1 MSKKAVRV
9 RKSAVKQWMAI
20 ILGSLSASA
29 MQAAQAAPEHDR
41 TTFREFRDQNPG
53 IDRQTLRG
61 MYRQEFGGAGGARNA
76 ASPST
81 FLAVPSLSGNVNT
94 TQSTGASLGSNRA
107 DRWTQ
112 RLERHNGVV
121 NQSLQ
126 NNSDGN
132 LVSLKNGVNLDLSST
147 VRNITLGQ
155 KLFGNVN
162 SVEISVGGEVKTI
175 SAGQQVTASEY
186 VAVKQVLAGGGQKV
200 TLDATGAS
208 IGGQVDLGSITA
220 NNDVMKASDLIV
232 PVGVTTYGD
241 FGKGSDFRLQGDLTN
256 YGSVYA
262 VSSSKSVRGG
272 TIYAD
277 DITNQAGGVIS
288 TVLNNGQRND
298 LGGKG
303 GAVDLGLNA
312 KGDLSNYGSIT
323 SSGSLT
329 LTAGGNLTNAS
340 DVSAVRD
347 VNLSSSSIVNSGR
360 VESYKGNVNVD
371 GPATLDLNVNN
382 DGGTISALNGAINV
396 RNAAFSEP
404 FNTNV
409 SGGDLFSRELNL
421 NAGDGV
427 LRVDVNELTG
437 TINQTGSEAHV
448 QAATAELNIG
458 QVCLTGDPTFKNSA
472 GNINIAGDIT
482 VAEDLA
488 IIASGNITS
497 ANNVTI
503 TATSAGQGYNITLIA
518 GAEQLP
524 GGTNSSTLP
533 GGTFSGTT
541 LTGNASTGGGS
552 VLLGS
557 GVTISSA
564 GLNASDNAGD
574 VLVAAFAGLNFNSG
588 RVNLGGTQINA
599 NSGTGDAG
607 DITIIAGA
615 QNTTAV
621 TLGGINAAS
630 PNLTNSVTVSTL
642 QPMSSNGLNIVF
654 NANGQITSGN
664 TLVGNSGTPTTGGN
678 IQINSGVIDVAG
690 ALGISSTGNINQAGG
705 STVSAAAAII
715 LAEGNITNTASS
727 TIGAGAFLVLTS
739 MNGNIGS
746 SASGRLNLT
755 GPDIGAVASNGSV
768 FINVTGAANIDG
780 SAAGI
785 FDLQANGAITT
796 DNPITADVVNLR
808 SLTSNVTLSQLITAT
823 TSATIRAQ
831 TGITSVIPASVTAP
845 QVNLRSETGDI
856 VGNVE
861 ATNLTVNA
869 LSGNATIV
877 DATNLAMGG
886 GSSFVSGALQVNAAN
901 LSTTSSVSGNQLS
914 FIASGSL
921 NIASNLTA
929 SNFIS
934 LTSAGNILNSSI
946 TGVLTSPNLQLTST
960 AGDIG
965 TSATPLL
972 LDANHVTLQAN
983 NVYFSD
989 PNTVTVGTSTAL
1001 FDFNVTANN
1010 NILSD
1015 GAISAT
1021 DVVLQ
1026 ATNGSLGLNGL
1037 VTGTDSISL
1046 TSFNSISAGSIAGGL
1061 AGSGATVF
1069 DLTLAS
1075 VNGSIG
1081 SLGQPLAV
1089 NATFVDAS
1097 AAGSVTLTNSATST
1111 SFIQGVA
1118 GLDFSYSTTGGSLTA
1133 DGSGV
1138 SAGRNIILDSAN
1150 SLSINDVPLST
1161 TGGNISLL
1169 AGNSLFLNQDVSA
1182 SGNVTAQTSSG
1193 SVFAGQIDAG
1203 GNVVIAS
1210 GSNTFDSVFLNG
1222 DVTAAGNINI
1232 SSNDSIFANEL
1243 LTATTGDIVLDSVD
1257 SIYTNKVLSAGRD
1270 VRITSTTGN
1279 LFINE
1284 DVTAGRDVSL
1294 SGSLSVFTYQPI
1306 SSRNVAIESS
1316 IGSVF
1321 VNGQVTATDTISLT
1335 SFDNISDAN
1344 LGSPT
1349 VLSAPQINLTSTN
1362 GSIGSNA
1369 NELDIDAVNLTL
1381 NAPTGMV
1388 YVVDPNSVN
1397 LTGIN
1402 SAGTNLLQTFSVL
1415 GTTGLTLTAEI
1426 TADVVRLSSSASI
1439 QFGGSITSRVAR
1451 FSATG
1456 DVMVDSGSLVT
1467 ATGQV
1472 QLSASN
1478 VGSVSGR
1485 LKLSSPSVVSLVT
1498 GSDYLD
1504 AVGNTT
1510 VSIAEG
1516 GLLDIRAEGDVNL
1529 GAIDVA
1535 SLVGTST
1542 GGGITATGTVLASS
1556 SVVLTAYD
1564 SFTAASNLNTVVT
1577 PTLSVT
1583 STNGN
1588 VGDIAPI
1595 LVSGTV
1601 SSLTLNAPSGF
1612 VNVQAN
1618 NPNVALV
1625 GDSAAMGMFSLQSSG
1640 NITVPGTVSGEPA
1653 ILVAAG
1659 TVSITGSV
1667 SSSDFVEISAS
1678 SISATDIPVGTI
1690 LAPAVVLD
1698 SATGIGSS
1706 LAPIQLATSE
1716 LTFSAAAGSAYIEN
1730 NGALNVLTGSA
1741 SGTASVESTGD
1752 LSSSGT
1758 ISGAD
1763 VNLTSTSGILDLDG
1777 SVEGSNSIT
1786 LTSFGS
1792 ILNVNISGGLSDGL
1806 GGPVPN
1812 LTLVSTSGSI
1822 GSIPSSPL
1830 EIDATNLVALAAND
1844 VFITDTAGD
1853 VNVSGPSSAG
1863 AAYIFD
1869 LTATNNL
1876 TVGALGTISAKDVHL
1891 TALGGSLTLN
1901 ALVTGTSNINLTANG
1916 AIDDSSI
1923 LGGLSSPV
1931 INLTSDT
1938 SSINVTTVD
1947 FSTVTANAATFVNL
1961 TDTAGSMNIGP
1972 APSSAGTT
1980 FTATSGSLSN
1990 DGTIDAIDV
1999 NLNAT
2004 TGGFTFNNVISGT
2017 TSITLTSN
2025 DDILNGVGAGQLV
2038 TPTLIAT
2045 STTGNIGAALDPLT
2059 LSVSSV
2065 TLNAPLGSVWVENS
2079 QALGVGGTSGA
2090 AGAFSLTAQGT
2101 ITVAA
2106 PISASD
2112 VTLKAKDGSGGHI
2125 AVNAAIAGT
2134 SQVTI
2139 ASDAGIVSADL
2150 ASTITTPVLNLI
2162 TTTGSIGTLATPISI
2177 TAGTVSVHA
2186 ADSAFVTKPV
2196 GSLIVNESSAMNTLQ
2211 ISSNVNLTTAGE
2223 LIGTDVALF
2232 ANTGSLQINDDIIG
2246 VNSISLTSANSI
2258 LNSNVIG
2265 ELMSGLGVPVSQ
2277 LNLNVTAGDIG
2288 TSLDYFSFDAVN
2300 IRANATGSVFLSD
2313 ESGSVNF
2320 GGGASSAGNTFVAV
2334 STGDISSSST
2344 IGGQDVTLIAD
2355 GAFDLDGAVTAVASI
2370 SLNSGTG
2377 IANSNISGGL
2387 NAVALNL
2394 VALTGDIGAELS
2406 PLSIDTNVLKANAFS
2421 GSVYVDDSNS
2431 LTLRSDSSAT
2441 GTLSVAAATTLLVQ
2455 DNGVNLTAPIV
2466 ILDAGNSLSIAR
2478 TIDASTGTSLVSGG
2492 TLVQTAGSIN
2502 TGDLAVSFVTGPV
2515 TLTTDAA
2522 KLATLGGSG
2531 QILTI
2536 NEADGIEL
2544 LAQAVGTLNIN
2555 ASQVSGGSVTTG
2567 GDFTVATLNII
2578 NNNGSILIGHD
2589 ITATTAMTLNTQ
2601 GGGSGS
2607 IQQTNGLLLTPSL
2620 TVLAGIG
2627 GIGTGGN
2634 ELVFSNGANPVSLTA
2649 NAIGGGDISVIY
2661 SGTGTVNVQAS
2672 AGNDFVSIDTNN
2684 GGSIALAGNIA
2695 GSGTLSLTTDNLT
2708 SGFVAS
2714 FDQITIN
2721 NSPTGTLSISGG
2733 TYTTANGFSATSSH
2747 GISLSGAILLNGAG
2761 DAVFSVGDEPDQFIV
2776 NAGATVTGTNKLTVN
2791 ACDLVF
2797 NGTITG
2803 NPLVIVC
2810 SNNGT
2815 IANSTG
2821 DVLLPSDLVFVG
2833 QNLAILAA
2841 GNITTTGST
2850 LINLSGASGSGSLTL
2865 MAGYDFTPATGG
2877 QIQGPGLYTITGVSA
2892 NGGSIDLTNVDI
2904 VLSGGTGSGGNL
2916 VAVANAGS
2924 LNDGSVILGTID
2936 TTGTINGG
2944 NVTVTAPG
2952 GITIDSV
2959 TTTGGT
2965 NSGNVALSV
2974 ANPTIVAGPVT
2985 VQNGLVLTGSF
2996 GVGTA
3001 TSGDL
3006 TVNSLIAGAGD
3017 VTLLGAFGALDNI
3030 DVQNVNANRLN
3041 VNIGDGAATI
3051 SNSGLNELNTNG
3063 SGTISLLNQTGAIV
3077 LNNIVGALQ
3086 DLDVNASGTISTTSN
3101 AINIDNLNLQT
3112 SAGGDIQ
3119 LNGNVSGAT
3128 FITFDA
3134 DGTITQTSGVV
3145 GGGQFSIT
3153 FNNGPVTLNTS
3164 VSTLLS
3170 NAGTGSTD
3178 LTINETDDLILDA
3191 QGVNVLTVNVAN
3203 GAVTTSS
3210 NFTVDDLTV
3219 NVANGTFAVSN
3230 SIGATGTT
3238 TVFADDGVTSSAT
3251 GVINGDLVALDTN
3264 AALGVDASD
3273 KLQINANTFQVSGQN
3288 VFVNNNNVAASTL
3301 NASSAVGTLD
3311 VSTVGDLVSGG
3322 DYSAAVV
3329 ALSTGGAFDLT
3340 STINGTTSVSL
3351 TTDGDLTNITGTLNT
3366 PTLLL
3371 NSISGNVG
3379 TDANNPF
3386 LVAANVTSIGGTAG
3400 AGFFVTSA
3408 ATGGVNFVAITAG
3421 DDISLKANGGLNLTQ
3436 NITSTG
3442 GALAVQAT
3450 QDVLDIADGITLLAH
3465 DQIDITQVGTVK
3477 KRDKIVFGAGSSVL
3491 TNAKIV
3497 GLGNINIVLGAPQS
3511 PGNKIPTPK
3520 KNVTI
3525 VENGGSVLFGGKKAQ
3540 AAAPGNVFT
3549 AQGADVYVST
3559 FNPKSIVFE
3568 GNVTITADPPVAEGT
3583 PVLIRQFAGVG
3594 GDSQPGALGTAT
3606 ISNELGSISS
3616 LNTALNLLPANSTS
3630 LSGLGVSILQGV
3642 QNISMNNATITSGAS
3657 GVLTSGDLNTAG
3669 VSQVDDS
3676 YMTTSS
3682 PQATKVNASIC
3693 SDIEFVGDV
3702 GFNGVEKMKHSAV
3715 VSVNSGSVLFAP
3727 TSDTTVVTPKGK
3739 VKVAA
3744 NAVAMVVVEDTHL
3757 SVYDVNDLHKNSVV
3771 IEAAGRSIPLSPGSH
3786 AVITHAGV
3794 EQFSD
3799 INPVESIMHRGL
3811 SRHELGNGHRA
3822 FTSEFSVPAAI
3833 QCIKPLSAMI
3843 LSNHSQAKK
3852 VKERVLK
3859 TSAIIMQLSSSTP
3872 YEYHA
3877 KPKTVALKW

>member
-9 RKSAVKQWMAI
+9 RKSFVKQWMAVI
-20 ILGSLSASA
+20 IGSLSASA

-61 MYRQEFGGAGGARNA
+61 MYRQEFGVAGGAHNA
-76 ASPST
+76 ASPT
-81 FLAVPSLSGNVNT
+81 PVLAVPSLSGNVNA
-94 TQSTGASLGSNRA
+94 TQSSGASLGSNRA

-162 SVEISVGGEVKTI
+162 SVEISIGGEVKTI

-186 VAVKQVLAGGGQKV
+186 VAVKQVLAGGGQKLA
-200 TLDATGAS
+200 LDAAGAS
-208 IGGQVDLGSITA
+208 VGGQVDLSSITA
-220 NNDVMKASDLIV
+220 NNDVMKASDLVV
-232 PVGVTTYGD
+232 PVGVTTFGD
-241 FGKGSDFRLQGDLTN
+241 FGRGSDFRLQGDLTN

-277 DITNQAGGVIS
+277 DITNQAGGLIS
-288 TVLNNGQRND
+288 TALNNGVRND
-298 LGGKG
+298 LGGRG

-329 LTAGGNLTNAS
+329 LTAGGNLTNAAE
-340 DVSAVRD
+340 VSAVKD
-347 VNLSSSSIVNSGR
+347 VNLNSSSIANSGR
-360 VESYKGNVNVD
+360 VESAKGNVNVD
-371 GPATLDLNVNN
+371 GPATIDLNVNN

-396 RNAAFSEP
+396 RNGAFSEA

-421 NAGDGV
+421 NAGGGV

-437 TINQTGSEAHV
+437 TINQIGAEAHV

-574 VLVAAFAGLNFNSG
+574 ILVAAFAGLNFNSG

-607 DITIIAGA
+607 DVTIIAGA
-615 QNTTAV
+615 QNTTAI
-621 TLGGINAAS
+621 TLGGINADS

-642 QPMSSNGLNIVF
+642 QPMSSNGSNIVF

-664 TLVGNSGTPTTGGN
+664 TLVGNGGTPTTGGN

-690 ALGISSTGNINQAGG
+690 ALGIASTGNINQSGG
-705 STVSAAAAII
+705 STISAAAGII

-780 SAAGI
+780 GAAGI
-785 FDLQANGAITT
+785 FDLQANGAVTT

-808 SLTSNVTLSQLITAT
+808 SLTSTVTLSENITAT

-831 TGITSVIPASVTAP
+831 AGITSVLPAVVTAP

-856 VGNVE
+856 FGNVE

-869 LSGNATIV
+869 FSGNATIL
-877 DATNLAMGG
+877 DPTDLTMGG
-886 GSSFVSGALQVNAAN
+886 GSSFVSGALQVIAAN

-914 FIASGSL
+914 FVASGSL

-929 SNFIS
+929 SSFIS

-946 TGVLTSPNLQLTST
+946 TGVLTSPDLQITST

-972 LDANHVTLQAN
+972 VDANHVTLQAN

-989 PNTVTVGTSTAL
+989 PNSVTVGTSTAL
-1001 FDFNVTANN
+1001 VDFNVTANN
-1010 NILSD
+1010 NLLSD
-1015 GAISAT
+1015 NSISAT

-1037 VTGTDSISL
+1037 VTGTGSITL
-1046 TSFNSISAGSIAGGL
+1046 TSFNSITAGSIAGGL
-1061 AGSGATVF
+1061 DSSGGTVT
-1069 DLTLAS
+1069 DLTLES
-1075 VNGSIG
+1075 TNGSIG
-1081 SLGQPLAV
+1081 ALGQPLV
-1089 NATFVDAS
+1089 ITATFVDAS
-1097 AAGSVTLTNSATST
+1097 AAGSVTLTNNSSAS
-1111 SFIQGVA
+1111 SFIQGAA
-1118 GLDFSYSTTGGSLTA
+1118 GLDFSYSTTGGSLTT
-1133 DGSGV
+1133 GVSGV
-1138 SAGRNIILDSAN
+1138 SAGRNIVLNSSAALF
-1150 SLSINDVPLST
+1150 LSSVPLST

-1169 AGNSLFLNQDVSA
+1169 GGDSLFLNQAVSA
-1182 SGNVTAQTSSG
+1182 SGNVTVQTSSG
-1193 SVFAGQIDAG
+1193 AVFAGQVDAG
-1203 GNVVIAS
+1203 GNVLIETGVS
-1210 GSNTFDSVFLNG
+1210 TGGSVFLNG

-1232 SSNDSIFANEL
+1232 KSNVSIFSDHL
-1243 LTATTGDIVLDSVD
+1243 VTATNGDIVFTSVD
-1257 SIYTNKVLSAGRD
+1257 SAFANDVLSAGRD
-1270 VRITSTTGN
+1270 VRITSTTGSV
-1279 LFINE
+1279 FINGE
-1284 DVTAGRDVSL
+1284 VTAGRDVSL
-1294 SGSLSVFTYQPI
+1294 SGNLSVFTDAI
-1306 SSRNVAIESS
+1306 GGRNVELVSTTAS
-1316 IGSVF
+1316 IF
-1321 VNGQVTATDTISLT
+1321 VGAQVTATDKISLT
-1335 SFDNISDAN
+1335 SFSDITDGN
-1344 LGSPT
+1344 LASPT
-1349 VLSAPQINLTSTN
+1349 SLSAPQINLTSTN
-1362 GSIGSNA
+1362 GSIGSSA
-1369 NELDIDAVNLTL
+1369 NELDLDAVNLTL
-1381 NAPTGMV
+1381 NAPMGMV
-1388 YVVDPNSVN
+1388 YVVDPNSVT
-1397 LTGIN
+1397 LTGTN
-1402 SAGTNLLQTFSVL
+1402 SAGSNLNQTFSIL
-1415 GTTGLTLTAEI
+1415 GTSGLTTNGQI
-1426 TADVVRLSSSASI
+1426 SADVVQLASGANLH
-1439 QFGGSITSRVAR
+1439 FGGTIDSRIAT
-1451 FSATG
+1451 FSGG
-1456 DVMVDSGSLVT
+1456 DVLVDSGAFVT
-1467 ATGQV
+1467 ATGQL
-1472 QLSASN
+1472 QLFAAN
-1478 VGSVSGR
+1478 VGSSVSR
-1485 LKLSSPSVVSLVT
+1485 LNFSTPNVVSMVT
-1498 GSDYLD
+1498 GSSYLE
-1504 AVGNTT
+1504 AVGNTS
-1510 VSIAEG
+1510 VSTANG
-1516 GLLDIRAEGDVNL
+1516 YLLDIRAEDDLNLVN
-1529 GAIDVA
+1529 GNVA
-1535 SLVGTST
+1535 SLVATST
-1542 GGGITATGTVLASS
+1542 DGGITVSFVVASS
-1556 SVVLTAYD
+1556 SAVLTAYE
-1564 SFTAASNLNTVVT
+1564 SFTAANQLNFVVT

-1588 VGDIAPI
+1588 VGDVAPI
-1595 LVSGTV
+1595 TLSNNVE
-1601 SSLTLNAPSGF
+1601 SLTLNAPTGF
-1612 VNVQAN
+1612 VNVVAN
-1618 NPNVALV
+1618 NANIALV
-1625 GDSAAMGMFSLQSSG
+1625 DDSAALGMFYVQSAG
-1640 NITVPGTVSGEPA
+1640 NITVPGTVSGQPA
-1653 ILVAAG
+1653 ILVSAG
-1659 TVSITGSV
+1659 TVSITGSI
-1667 SSSDFVEISAS
+1667 SSSDFVEINAS

-1698 SATGIGSS
+1698 SAAGIGSS
-1706 LAPIQLATSE
+1706 LAPVQLATSA
-1716 LTFSAAAGSAYIEN
+1716 LTFSAAAGSAYVEN
-1730 NGALNVLTGSA
+1730 TGALNVLSGSA
-1741 SGTASVESTGD
+1741 TGTASVKSTGD
-1752 LSSSGT
+1752 LTSSGT

-1763 VNLTSTSGILDLDG
+1763 VNLTSTGGSLDLDG

-1792 ILNVNISGGLSDGL
+1792 ILNDSILGGLSDGL

-1812 LTLVSTSGSI
+1812 LTLISTGGSI
-1822 GSIPSSPL
+1822 GSLPSSPL
-1830 EIDATNLVALAAND
+1830 EIDATNLVAVAAHD
-1844 VFITDTAGD
+1844 VFISDTAGD

-1863 AAYIFD
+1863 AGYVFD

-1876 TVGALGTISAKDVHL
+1876 TVGALGTITAKDVYL
-1891 TALGGSLTLN
+1891 TASGGSLTLN

-1916 AIDDSSI
+1916 AISDASI

-1931 INLTSDT
+1931 INLTSIT

-1947 FSTVTANAATFVNL
+1947 FSTVTANAATSVNL
-1961 TDTAGSMNIGP
+1961 TDVAGSMNIGP
-1972 APSSAGTT
+1972 DPSSAGTT
-1980 FTATSGSLSN
+1980 FTASSGSLSN
-1990 DGTIDAIDV
+1990 DGTIDAVDV
-1999 NLNAT
+1999 NLTAT
-2004 TGGFTFNNVISGT
+2004 TGGFTFNNVITGT

-2065 TLNAPLGSVWVENS
+2065 TLNAPLGSVWVENP
-2079 QALGVGGTSGA
+2079 QALGVGGASGA
-2090 AGAFSLTAQGT
+2090 AGSFNLTAQGT

-2125 AVNAAIAGT
+2125 AVNAAITGT
-2134 SQVTI
+2134 NQVTI
-2139 ASDAGIVSADL
+2139 ASDAGIVSTDL

-2162 TTTGSIGTLATPISI
+2162 TTTGSIGSLGTPISI
-2177 TAGTVSVHA
+2177 SAGTVSVHS

-2196 GSLIVNESSAMNTLQ
+2196 GSLIVNESSAMNTLR

-2223 LIGTDVALF
+2223 LIATDVALF

-2246 VNSISLTSANSI
+2246 VNSVSLTSANSI
-2258 LNSNVIG
+2258 LNSNVVG
-2265 ELMSGLGVPVSQ
+2265 ELMSGLGVPVNQ

-2288 TSLDYFSFDAVN
+2288 ASVDYFSFDAVN
-2300 IRANATGSVFLSD
+2300 IRANATGSVYLSD

-2320 GGGASSAGNTFVAV
+2320 GGGASSAGNAFVAV

-2355 GAFDLDGAVTAVASI
+2355 GGFDLDGAVNAVASI

-2387 NAVALNL
+2387 NAPALNL
-2394 VALTGDIGAELS
+2394 VALTGDIGALLA
-2406 PLSIDTNVLKANAFS
+2406 PLSIDTDVLKANAFS
-2421 GSVYVDDSNS
+2421 GSVYVDDSDN

-2466 ILDAGNSLSIAR
+2466 ILDAGSSLSIAR
-2478 TIDASTGTSLVSGG
+2478 TVDASTGTSLVSGG
-2492 TLVQTAGSIN
+2492 TLVQTSGSIN

-2555 ASQVSGGSVTTG
+2555 ASQVSGGDVTTG

-2578 NNNGSILIGHD
+2578 NNNGNILIGHN

-2607 IQQTNGLLLTPSL
+2607 IQQTNGLLTTPSL

-2627 GIGTGGN
+2627 GIGSAGN
-2634 ELVFSNGANPVSLTA
+2634 ELVFTNGANPVSLTA
-2649 NAIGGGDISVIY
+2649 NATGGGDVSVIY

-2672 AGNDFVSIDTNN
+2672 AGNDFFSIDTTN
-2684 GGSIALAGNIA
+2684 GGSISLAGNLS

-2708 SGFVAS
+2708 SGSVAN
-2714 FDQITIN
+2714 FDQIIIN
-2721 NSPTGTLSISGG
+2721 NSPAGALSISGG

-2747 GISLSGAILLNGAG
+2747 GISLSGTILLNGAG

-2916 VAVANAGS
+2916 VAVANAGA
-2924 LNDGSVILGTID
+2924 LNDGSVILGTVD

-2974 ANPTIVAGPVT
+2974 ANPTIVGGPVT

-3001 TSGDL
+3001 TGGDL
-3006 TVNSLIAGAGD
+3006 TVNSLVAGTGD

-3030 DVQNVNANRLN
+3030 DVQSVNANRLN
-3041 VNIGDGAATI
+3041 VNVGDGAATI

-3077 LNNIVGALQ
+3077 LNNIVGASQ
-3086 DLDVNASGTISTTSN
+3086 DLDVSASGTISTTAS

-3112 SAGGDIQ
+3112 SSGGDIL

-3134 DGTITQTSGVV
+3134 DGTITQTNGVV

-3170 NAGTGSTD
+3170 NAGSGSTD
-3178 LTINETDDLILDA
+3178 LTINETDDLILDS
-3191 QGVNVLTVNVAN
+3191 QGVDVLTVNVAS
-3203 GAVTTSS
+3203 GAVTTNSD
-3210 NFTVDDLTV
+3210 FTVDDLTV

-3238 TVFADDGVTSSAT
+3238 NVFADDGVTSSGT
-3251 GVINGDLVALDTN
+3251 GVINGDVVILDTN
-3264 AALGVDASD
+3264 AALGVDASN

-3311 VSTVGDLVSGG
+3311 LSTVGDLVSGG

-3371 NSISGNVG
+3371 NSVSGNVG

-3400 AGFFVTSA
+3400 GGFFVTSA

-3491 TNAKIV
+3491 TNAKTV

-3583 PVLIRQFAGVG
+3583 PVLIREFG
-3594 GDSQPGALGTAT
+3594 GGGSSASGDPQTTALSNGLDSM
-3606 ISNELGSISS
+3606 SS
-3616 LNTALNLLPANSTS
+3616 LTTALNLLPANSTS
-3630 LSGLGVSILQGV
+3630 LSGFGSSALQNV
-3642 QNISMNNATITSGAS
+3642 QNISMNNATITSGNLAS
-3657 GVLTSGDLNTAG
+3657 GSLNIAG

-3676 YMTTSS
+3676 YMTTSA
-3682 PQATKVNASIC
+3682 PQGTMVNASIC

-3702 GFNGVEKMKHSAV
+3702 GFSGVEKMKHSAV

-3794 EQFSD
+3794 EQFCD

-3833 QCIKPLSAMI
+3833 QCIKPLSAVI

-3859 TSAIIMQLSSSTP
+3859 TSAIIMQLSSNTP
-3872 YEYHA
+3872 YEFHA

>member
-9 RKSAVKQWMAI
+9 RKSFVKQWMAVI
-20 ILGSLSASA
+20 IGSLSASA

-61 MYRQEFGGAGGARNA
+61 MYRQEFGVAGGARNA
-76 ASPST
+76 TSPST

-256 YGSVYA
+256 YGFVYA

-360 VESYKGNVNVD
+360 VESLKGDVNVD
-371 GPATLDLNVNN
+371 GAATADLNLNN

-421 NAGDGV
+421 NAGGGV
-427 LRVDVNELTG
+427 LRVEVNELTG
-437 TINQTGSEAHV
+437 TINQTGAEAHV

-574 VLVAAFAGLNFNSG
+574 ILVAAFAGLNFNSG
-588 RVNLGGTQINA
+588 RVNLGGTLINA
-599 NSGTGDAG
+599 SSVTGDAG

-615 QNTTAV
+615 QNTTAI
-621 TLGGINAAS
+621 TLGGINADS
-630 PNLTNSVTVSTL
+630 PNLLNSVSISTL
-642 QPMSSNGLNIVF
+642 QPISSNGANVVF
-654 NANGQITSGN
+654 DASGQITSGN
-664 TLVGNSGTPTTGGN
+664 TLVGDSLTPTTGGN
-678 IQINSGVIDVAG
+678 IQINSGVIDIAG
-690 ALGISSTGNINQAGG
+690 SLVLASTGNINQSGG
-705 STVSAAAAII
+705 SGISAAAVLIF
-715 LAEGNITNTASS
+715 AEGNITNTASS

-755 GPDIGAVASNGSV
+755 GPDIGAFASNGSV

-785 FDLQANGAITT
+785 FDLQANGAVIT
-796 DNPITADVVNLR
+796 DNTITADVVNLR
-808 SLTSNVTLSQLITAT
+808 SLTSNVTLSEIITAT

-877 DATNLAMGG
+877 DATDLTMGG
-886 GSSFVSGALQVNAAN
+886 GSSFVSGTLQVNAAN

-934 LTSAGNILNSSI
+934 LTAAGNILNSSI
-946 TGVLTSPNLQLTST
+946 TGVLTSPNLQITST

-1001 FDFNVTANN
+1001 FDFSVTANN

-1015 GAISAT
+1015 GSISAT

-1046 TSFNSISAGSIAGGL
+1046 TSLNSITAGSIVGGL

-1081 SLGQPLAV
+1081 SLGQPLAI

-1097 AAGSVTLTNSATST
+1097 AAGSVTLTNSAIST

-1138 SAGRNIILDSAN
+1138 SAGRNIIFDSAN

-1169 AGNSLFLNQDVSA
+1169 AGSSIFLNQDVSA
-1182 SGNVTAQTSSG
+1182 SGNVTAQTSGG
-1193 SVFAGQIDAG
+1193 SVFAGRIDAG
-1203 GNVVIAS
+1203 GNIVIE
-1210 GSNTFDSVFLNG
+1210 SNSTPGDSVFLNG
-1222 DVTAAGNINI
+1222 NITAAGNINI

-1243 LTATTGDIVLDSVD
+1243 LTATNGDIILDSVD
-1257 SIYTNKVLSAGRD
+1257 SIYINKVLSAGRD
-1270 VRITSTTGN
+1270 VRITSTTAN

-1306 SSRNVAIESS
+1306 SGRNVAIESS
-1316 IGSVF
+1316 LGSVF
-1321 VNGQVTATDTISLT
+1321 VNQVTATDTISLT
-1335 SFDNISDAN
+1335 SFDNISDVN

-1349 VLSAPQINLTSTN
+1349 ALSAPQINLTSTN
-1362 GSIGSNA
+1362 GSIGSSG

-1426 TADVVRLSSSASI
+1426 TADIVRLSSSANI
-1439 QFGGSITSRVAR
+1439 QFGGSITSRVTR

-1456 DVMVDSGSLVT
+1456 DVIVDSGSLVT

-1516 GLLDIRAEGDVNL
+1516 GLLDIRAEGDLHLLDV
-1529 GAIDVA
+1529 DVA
-1535 SLVGTST
+1535 SLVASST
-1542 GGGITATGTVLASS
+1542 NGAITVSLAVASS
-1556 SVVLTAYD
+1556 SAMLTAYE
-1564 SFTAASNLNTVVT
+1564 SFTAANQLNSVFT

-1588 VGDIAPI
+1588 VGDVAPV
-1595 LVSGTV
+1595 LVSTNV
-1601 SSLTLNAPSGF
+1601 QSLTLNAPTGF
-1612 VNVQAN
+1612 VNVISNNAN
-1618 NPNVALV
+1618 IALV
-1625 GDSAAMGMFSLQSSG
+1625 GGSAAMGMFSLQSAG
-1640 NITVPGTVSGEPA
+1640 NITVPGTVSGEPVM
-1653 ILVAAG
+1653 LVAAG

-1678 SISATDIPVGTI
+1678 SISATDLPVGTI
-1690 LAPAVVLD
+1690 LAPSVVLD
-1698 SATGIGSS
+1698 SATSIGSS
-1706 LAPIQLATSE
+1706 LAPIQLATSA
-1716 LTFSAAAGSAYIEN
+1716 LTFSAAAGSAYVEN

-1741 SGTASVESTGD
+1741 SATASVESTGD

-1763 VNLTSTSGILDLDG
+1763 VSLTSTSGILDLDG

-1792 ILNVNISGGLSDGL
+1792 ILNDSISGGLSDGL
-1806 GGPVPN
+1806 GGSVPN
-1812 LTLVSTSGSI
+1812 LTLVSTAGSI

-1830 EIDATNLVALAAND
+1830 EIDATNLVAVAAND

-1863 AAYIFD
+1863 ASYIFD
-1869 LTATNNL
+1869 LTAPNNL

-1961 TDTAGSMNIGP
+1961 TDTAGSMNIGS

-2079 QALGVGGTSGA
+2079 QALGVGGASGA

-2177 TAGTVSVHA
+2177 TAGTVSVHS

-2232 ANTGSLQINDDIIG
+2232 ANTGTLQINDDIIG

-2265 ELMSGLGVPVSQ
+2265 ELMSGLGVPVNQ

-2288 TSLDYFSFDAVN
+2288 ASVDYFSFDAVN

-2313 ESGSVNF
+2313 ESGNVNF
-2320 GGGASSAGNTFVAV
+2320 GGGASSAGNAFVAV

-2355 GAFDLDGAVTAVASI
+2355 GGFDLDGAVNAVASI
-2370 SLNSGTG
+2370 TLNSGTG

-2387 NAVALNL
+2387 NAAALNL
-2394 VALTGDIGAELS
+2394 VALTGDIGAELA

-2555 ASQVSGGSVTTG
+2555 ASQVSGGNVTTG

-2578 NNNGSILIGHD
+2578 NNNGSILIDHD

-2634 ELVFSNGANPVSLTA
+2634 ELVFTNGANPVSLTA
-2649 NAIGGGDISVIY
+2649 NGIGGGDISVIY

-2672 AGNDFVSIDTNN
+2672 AGNDFVSIDTDN

-2708 SGFVAS
+2708 SGSVAN
-2714 FDQITIN
+2714 FDQININ
-2721 NSPTGTLSISGG
+2721 NSPAGALSISGG

-2865 MAGYDFTPATGG
+2865 MAGYDFTPATAG

-2924 LNDGSVILGTID
+2924 LNDGSVILGTVD

-2959 TTTGGT
+2959 TTNGGT

-2974 ANPTIVAGPVT
+2974 ANPTIVGGPVT

-3006 TVNSLIAGAGD
+3006 TVNSLVAGTGD

-3030 DVQNVNANRLN
+3030 DVQSVNANRLN
-3041 VNIGDGAATI
+3041 VNVGDGAATI

-3063 SGTISLLNQTGAIV
+3063 SGTISLLNQTGPIV
-3077 LNNIVGALQ
+3077 LNNIVGATQ
-3086 DLDVNASGTISTTSN
+3086 DLDVSASGTISTTSN

-3112 SAGGDIQ
+3112 SAGGDIL

-3128 FITFDA
+3128 FITFNA
-3134 DGTITQTSGVV
+3134 DGTISQTSGVV

-3178 LTINETDDLILDA
+3178 LTINETDDLILDT
-3191 QGVNVLTVNVAN
+3191 QGVDVLTVNVAS
-3203 GAVTTSS
+3203 GAVTTNSD
-3210 NFTVDDLTV
+3210 FTVDDLTV

-3238 TVFADDGVTSSAT
+3238 NVFADDGVTSSGT
-3251 GVINGDLVALDTN
+3251 GVINGDAVTLDTN

-3301 NASSAVGTLD
+3301 NASSVVGTLD

-3340 STINGTTSVSL
+3340 STINGSTSVSL

-3371 NSISGNVG
+3371 NSVSGNVG

-3400 AGFFVTSA
+3400 GGFFVTSA

-3442 GALAVQAT
+3442 GALAIQAT

-3491 TNAKIV
+3491 TNAKTV

-3630 LSGLGVSILQGV
+3630 LSGLGASVLQGV

-3657 GVLTSGDLNTAG
+3657 GALTSGDLSTVA

-3676 YMTTSS
+3676 YMTTTS
-3682 PQATKVNASIC
+3682 PQGTMVNASIC

-3771 IEAAGRSIPLSPGSH
+3771 VEAAGRSIPLSPGSH

-3822 FTSEFSVPAAI
+3822 FTSEFSVPGAI

-3859 TSAIIMQLSSSTP
+3859 TSAIIMQLSSNTP
-3872 YEYHA
+3872 YEFHA
-3877 KPKTVALKW
+3877 KPRTVALKW